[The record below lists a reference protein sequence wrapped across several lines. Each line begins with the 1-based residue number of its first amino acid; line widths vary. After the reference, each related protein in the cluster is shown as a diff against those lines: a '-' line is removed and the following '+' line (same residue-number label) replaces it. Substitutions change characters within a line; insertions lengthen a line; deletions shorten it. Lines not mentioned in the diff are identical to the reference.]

1 MKIEEYHGSYIDR
14 VNKRD
19 ARIAVITLVI
29 VVLLMLAGW
38 LHTWF
43 ITRPMY
49 EEIIA
54 QQEQDLDRADELL
67 QQASEMLEE
76 IEK

>member
-1 MKIEEYHGSYIDR
+1 MRIEEYHGSYIDR

-19 ARIAVITLVI
+19 ARIAVIALVV

-43 ITRPMY
+43 ITRPMMQ
-49 EEIIA
+49 ELGERQDAEMA
-54 QQEQDLDRADELL
+54 QLDELL
-67 QQASEMLEE
+67 AEASEMLEE